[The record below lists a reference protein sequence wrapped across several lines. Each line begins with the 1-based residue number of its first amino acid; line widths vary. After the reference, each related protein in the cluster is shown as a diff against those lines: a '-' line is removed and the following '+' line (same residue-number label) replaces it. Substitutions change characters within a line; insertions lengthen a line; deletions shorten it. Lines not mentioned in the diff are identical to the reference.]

1 MITNCPRGSG
11 SSGNPQGSGRG
22 GLRYLHR
29 LKVRVEDE
37 VVHKEEVVL
46 QRQ

>member
-1 MITNCPRGSG
+1 MHEDREVLEFLKEVAEEG
-11 SSGNPQGSGRG
+11 QM
-22 GLRYLHR
+22 YLHR
-29 LKVRVEDE
+29 LRVVVKDE